1 MGELR
6 RCRGAIRQVIVVA
19 LLIGWVIAAG
29 GVATAAESGTV
40 QIQSAEN
47 NDSDSTRLS
56 YTFTANA
63 NGTASVTPRSEDR
76 AGGDV
81 TFELQSASSFSVR
94 NGQRYTVEY
103 TATAQSGADERRY
116 SFTPTVDV
124 SGGGSYSERLS
135 VDVDVLEPRFG
146 SISGQRTEVKFKG
159 RSTESA
165 TLSVDIPNTGDGIM
179 TGISASVDNS
189 PSGIRVDLTSPREI
203 RAGSRGSIDAQITA
217 SDSVS
222 EGTYTVGVTVSD
234 SIGNSESFEIRVEII
249 KAPVLSA
256 ADQTID
262 LGDVLVGESVEGSF
276 TLREEGGDESVEDV
290 NVDYTRRSGDGSL
303 SLSPPSR
310 ISAGGSDDGSVSIQV
325 DDDAE
330 QYEQLE
336 WMATFRPSDP
346 NGVSTNLRFDARVI
360 YPAYYGAVGASD
372 RIISFDEPQTERESF
387 SETVRVAVENGGD
400 LPMDIQ
406 NVDAS
411 VRGNGVRANIVSAPD
426 TISAQSTQSVE
437 VSVTAD
443 ATADEGDRR
452 LDVSIDASEPGQ
464 TTTSSTVTVDHET
477 DIEAGESDVTY
488 GQVVATQ
495 RVTRS
500 TDISERLGY
509 QGVRR
514 FNIEQVSGPDSGW
527 LRVEESPSS
536 LEAGESAPFV
546 TTLQFDTRA
555 EFFTTY
561 TWRYEVTG
569 SNVDTETIT
578 ITATPRPIDFTAT
591 VESLREF
598 EIPEESDRAVVA
610 AESAEAM
617 ETLADRLR
625 EGDKRQSETAR
636 GDITTVSAAGRSSV
650 LIIEQITVA
659 REQQAAGNYTAAQRS
674 LTRAAAAYRTLE
686 TASTR
691 IETTPVKAQVNA
703 AASAADKS
711 LAAAI
716 NEQRAHYQNRAQNN
730 ETAVLTTAQTQR
742 QLARLAALTG
752 NTEAAREFQRQSQT
766 AFERYSTL
774 VSEGNDNLQRAR
786 QARAN
791 LSAVTLTS
799 IGGQPVFWIG
809 ALDRV
814 NARQQTVT
822 QTYTEAAQKFD
833 AAGATAQATTAR
845 EERSAFDQR
854 LSRGRL
860 LSYGLAGIVGFGF
873 LVIVSLELRAIYRYA
888 QESEEAISG
897 DFLIEPEASS

>member
-1 MGELR
+1 M
-6 RCRGAIRQVIVVA
+6 
-19 LLIGWVIAAG
+19 IAAG

-40 QIQSAEN
+40 QIQSAED

-63 NGTASVTPRSEDR
+63 NGTASVTPRSEDQ

-81 TFELQSASSFSVR
+81 TFELQSASSFTVR
-94 NGQRYTVEY
+94 NGQRYTIEY
-103 TATAQSGADERRY
+103 RATARSGADERTY
-116 SFTPTVDV
+116 SFRPTVDV
-124 SGGGSYSERLS
+124 SGGGSYSESLS
-135 VDVDVLEPRFG
+135 VDVNVLEPRFG
-146 SISGQRTEVKFKG
+146 SVDGKRTEIKFKG

-165 TLSVDIPNTGDGIM
+165 TVDVEIPNVGDGVM

-189 PSGIRVDLTSPREI
+189 PSGIRVDLTSPGEI
-203 RAGSRGSIDAQITA
+203 RAGSRESVNAQITA

-222 EGTYTVGVTVSD
+222 EGTYTIDVIVSD
-234 SIGNSESFEIRVEII
+234 STGSSESFGINVAII

-256 ADQTID
+256 SDRTID
-262 LGDVLVGESVEGSF
+262 LGDVLIGESTEESF
-276 TLREEGGDESVEDV
+276 TLREEGGDESVEDID
-290 NVDYTRRSGDGSL
+290 VDYTRRSGDGSL
-303 SLSPPSR
+303 SLSPPNR
-310 ISAGGSDDGSVSIQV
+310 ISAGGSDDGSVSIQAS
-325 DDDAE
+325 DDAE

-336 WMATFRPSDP
+336 WIATFRPADP
-346 NGVSTNLRFDARVI
+346 DGVSANLRFDARVI
-360 YPAYYGAVGASD
+360 YPAYYGAVGASNK
-372 RIISFDEPQTERESF
+372 IISFDEPQAERESF

-406 NVDAS
+406 DVDAS
-411 VRGNGVRANIVSAPD
+411 VSGSGVRADIVSAPD

-437 VSVTAD
+437 VSVAAG

-452 LDVSIDASEPGQ
+452 LDVSIDAAEPGQ

-477 DIEAGESDVTY
+477 DIEAGQSDVTY

-509 QGVRR
+509 QDVRR

-527 LRVEESPSS
+527 LRVEERPSS
-536 LEAGESAPFV
+536 LEAGDSAPFV

-561 TWRYEVTG
+561 TWRYEITG

-591 VESLREF
+591 VESLQESD
-598 EIPEESDRAVVA
+598 IPEESDRAVVA
-610 AESAEAM
+610 TESAEAM
-617 ETLADRLR
+617 EALADRLR
-625 EGDKRQSETAR
+625 EGSDERSDTAR

-650 LIIEQITVA
+650 LIIEQITIA

-691 IETTPVKAQVNA
+691 IETTPVKTRIET
-703 AASAADKS
+703 AASAADES
-711 LAAAI
+711 LATAI
-716 NEQRAHYQNRAQNN
+716 DEQRAYYQDRAQNN

-752 NTEAAREFQRQSQT
+752 NTDDANEFQQQSQT

-786 QARAN
+786 QAEAN

-799 IGGQPVFWIG
+799 IGGQPIFWIG

-814 NARQQTVT
+814 DARQQMIT
-822 QTYTEAAQKFD
+822 QAYAEATEKFD

-845 EERSAFDQR
+845 EEQSAFDQR

-860 LSYGLAGIVGFGF
+860 LSYGLAGAVGFGF
-873 LVIVSLELRAIYRYA
+873 LIIVSLELRAIYRYA